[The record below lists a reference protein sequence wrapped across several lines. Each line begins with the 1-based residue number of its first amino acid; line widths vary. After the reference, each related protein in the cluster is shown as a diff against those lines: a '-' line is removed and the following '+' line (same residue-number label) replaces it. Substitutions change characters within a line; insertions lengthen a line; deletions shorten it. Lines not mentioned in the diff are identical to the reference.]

1 MKYQDIVTQNL
12 KYHLCPFCEMPLAFI
27 LEKSEY
33 FFVSMARAPYTEN
46 HLLIIP
52 LRHVVLFNDLSPE
65 EVQDLM
71 QLISKWNQ
79 KLHTQHTD
87 VNLLLRDGFLWGSIG
102 KSVDHLH
109 FHLIPDLPI
118 GHEEWSSEDRQY
130 LDEKE
135 YLQKTQQIRKN
146 FDDQVEVGE

>member
-12 KYHLCPFCEMPLAFI
+12 KYHLCPFCEMPLEFV
-27 LEKSEY
+27 LEKSDF
-33 FFVSMARAPYTEN
+33 FFVSMARAPYTTN

-52 LRHVVLFNDLSPE
+52 LRHVVLFNDLSSE

-71 QLISKWNQ
+71 SLVSKWNQ

-87 VNLLLRDGFLWGSIG
+87 VNLLLRDGFIWGSIG

-118 GHEEWSSEDRQY
+118 GHEERSGEDRQY
-130 LDEKE
+130 LDEKQF
-135 YLQKTQQIRKN
+135 LQLIQQAHKD
-146 FDDQVEVGE
+146 FSE